1 MLAVVL
7 FQLLVENKEL
17 TAETFGVKLGI
28 KMDTIGQRI
37 FAARKKQGITQ
48 GDIASALGISV
59 NMVSKWENE
68 IGTPRQP
75 KHIDALAKIL
85 GVSKVFLIFGEDYF
99 DDDALSVEDKM
110 ARLTTQNKELAH
122 KFVDLLLEHQGNG
135 KTNQNGE

>member
-1 MLAVVL
+1 
-7 FQLLVENKEL
+7 
-17 TAETFGVKLGI
+17 
-28 KMDTIGQRI
+28 MDTIGQRI

-75 KHIDALAKIL
+75 KHIDALAKVL

-135 KTNQNGE
+135 RTNQNGE